1 MVHDACMLP
10 SCMHTHQ
17 HVAQPHPLQ
26 QPQHAFAPPPQHAVP
41 VPPKA
46 QVGAPAADAL
56 GARAASAPPSAPT
69 PGLGVQQPAESYGAA
84 QRVPQSAVGGM
95 TPVRTTGAQPTGPP
109 LAVPLAGPAATGTP
123 PQATPAP
130 EPRAESAV
138 PQGAPLAPLVPAGP
152 VPVPGGPPPAHRV
165 QDAPPMRG
173 LPAEVQAA
181 PAAQDA
187 AAARPRDISEL
198 LVQALDTYR
207 REIAGGEGAAQAA
220 PGKEADVGELIAQA
234 LAVVPPRSEE
244 AKKELSEKAGS
255 GGQGTEREV
264 TETQERAAGDGAVE
278 PSGERAEVKGVED
291 WMWEWREWRQV
302 APGEPCPAGLVYS
315 MDLHAGTSCA
325 RLPDNLRAR
334 LDAVEAATGGG
345 ADERPLAPFP
355 PRLETPPAVIAA
367 GREEEGVQEAESVG
381 DEEAYGP
388 GESALALMYEDNA
401 GPDVFAGMDA
411 DPANAPLPPPP
422 LGSCEQRYCRS
433 HRHRLTGTGRRE
445 VGMPEG
451 ALERYE
457 FQHPGKVAQEK
468 SLVAESPDDGQ
479 VRCIQLGDAAVLDH
493 HPGDV
498 HAAEPQEGLPLSVR
512 GVSRHDSAVV
522 RCGAGEAGRSL
533 YGSTPSPYRP

>member
-1 MVHDACMLP
+1 
-10 SCMHTHQ
+10 
-17 HVAQPHPLQ
+17 
-26 QPQHAFAPPPQHAVP
+26 
-41 VPPKA
+41 
-46 QVGAPAADAL
+46 
-56 GARAASAPPSAPT
+56 
-69 PGLGVQQPAESYGAA
+69 
-84 QRVPQSAVGGM
+84 
-95 TPVRTTGAQPTGPP
+95 
-109 LAVPLAGPAATGTP
+109 
-123 PQATPAP
+123 
-130 EPRAESAV
+130 
-138 PQGAPLAPLVPAGP
+138 
-152 VPVPGGPPPAHRV
+152 
-165 QDAPPMRG
+165 MRG

-187 AAARPRDISEL
+187 AAARPRDINEL

-207 REIAGGEGAAQAA
+207 REVAGGEGAAQAA

-234 LAVVPPRSEE
+234 LAVVPPRAEE
-244 AKKELSEKAGS
+244 AKEELSEEAGS

-264 TETQERAAGDGAVE
+264 TETQERAADDGAVE
-278 PSGERAEVKGVED
+278 PSGERAEVEGVED

-325 RLPDNLRAR
+325 RLPDDLRAR

-345 ADERPLAPFP
+345 ANERPLAPFP

-367 GREEEGVQEAESVG
+367 GREEEGVQEAESVR

-388 GESALALMYEDNA
+388 GESALALMYEDDT

-411 DPANAPLPPPP
+411 LLSMPTAVPPPP

-445 VGMPEG
+445 AGMPEG

-498 HAAEPQEGLPLSVR
+498 QAAEPQEGLPLSVR
-512 GVSRHDSAVV
+512 LSVGRLLDEAGLEDVRRDSGLYVALWRGGADAWRRELLVWHWRDGGTWKHMILLLTDEVPCLPESRSAVILV
-522 RCGAGEAGRSL
+522 CGSSWWVPVLDVLHLRLTAYLFFCRACLGVWVSKVA
-533 YGSTPSPYRP
+533 